1 MEIKIKKNTM
11 KKNYYKIIGLIIA
24 LTCITSVNA
33 KTLVK
38 LKINHKMG
46 DMAYAKN
53 TQSTNNLGQNYDIN
67 RLEYYVSNIIVGHD
81 GGALDTIK
89 NKILLINPSGSF
101 ETYTLDSLNFTTIE
115 FIQFSLVFTI
125 LALISAYL
133 INKHLFYSLTEDD
146 SLMKIIIIISLEMA
160 FLTIVVFYLRK
171 ITLIIP
177 SIATLL
183 FSNFKP
189 YTTIAL
195 AMHMVLIFI
204 FIGSISKVN
213 DKVDLLNKKM
223 NNYMQ

>member
-1 MEIKIKKNTM
+1 MTYIEKRVQQLFAVDSIR
-11 KKNYYKIIGLIIA
+11 
-24 LTCITSVNA
+24 
-33 KTLVK
+33 
-38 LKINHKMG
+38 
-46 DMAYAKN
+46 
-53 TQSTNNLGQNYDIN
+53 LG
-67 RLEYYVSNIIVGHD
+67 
-81 GGALDTIK
+81 K
-89 NKILLINPSGSF
+89 F
-101 ETYTLDSLNFTTIE
+101 IE

-189 YTTIAL
+189 YTTIEL

>member
-1 MEIKIKKNTM
+1 MTYIEKRVQQLFAVDSIR
-11 KKNYYKIIGLIIA
+11 
-24 LTCITSVNA
+24 
-33 KTLVK
+33 
-38 LKINHKMG
+38 
-46 DMAYAKN
+46 
-53 TQSTNNLGQNYDIN
+53 LG
-67 RLEYYVSNIIVGHD
+67 
-81 GGALDTIK
+81 K
-89 NKILLINPSGSF
+89 F
-101 ETYTLDSLNFTTIE
+101 IE
-115 FIQFSLVFTI
+115 FIQFSLVFAI

-189 YTTIAL
+189 YTTIEL

>member
-1 MEIKIKKNTM
+1 MTYIEKRVQQLFAVDSIR
-11 KKNYYKIIGLIIA
+11 
-24 LTCITSVNA
+24 
-33 KTLVK
+33 
-38 LKINHKMG
+38 
-46 DMAYAKN
+46 
-53 TQSTNNLGQNYDIN
+53 LG
-67 RLEYYVSNIIVGHD
+67 
-81 GGALDTIK
+81 K
-89 NKILLINPSGSF
+89 F
-101 ETYTLDSLNFTTIE
+101 ME
-115 FIQFSLVFTI
+115 FIQFSLVFTL

-133 INKHLFYSLTEDD
+133 INKHLFYSLTDND
-146 SLMKIIIIISLEMA
+146 SLIKIIIIISLEMA

-189 YTTIAL
+189 YTTIEL

-204 FIGSISKVN
+204 FIGGINKIN

>member
-1 MEIKIKKNTM
+1 MTYIEKRVQQLFAVDSIR
-11 KKNYYKIIGLIIA
+11 
-24 LTCITSVNA
+24 
-33 KTLVK
+33 
-38 LKINHKMG
+38 
-46 DMAYAKN
+46 
-53 TQSTNNLGQNYDIN
+53 LG
-67 RLEYYVSNIIVGHD
+67 
-81 GGALDTIK
+81 K
-89 NKILLINPSGSF
+89 F
-101 ETYTLDSLNFTTIE
+101 IE

-189 YTTIAL
+189 YTTIEL

-213 DKVDLLNKKM
+213 YKVDLLNKKM

>member
-1 MEIKIKKNTM
+1 MTYIEKRVQQLFAVDSIR
-11 KKNYYKIIGLIIA
+11 
-24 LTCITSVNA
+24 
-33 KTLVK
+33 
-38 LKINHKMG
+38 
-46 DMAYAKN
+46 
-53 TQSTNNLGQNYDIN
+53 LG
-67 RLEYYVSNIIVGHD
+67 
-81 GGALDTIK
+81 K
-89 NKILLINPSGSF
+89 F
-101 ETYTLDSLNFTTIE
+101 IE

-189 YTTIAL
+189 YTTIEL

-213 DKVDLLNKKM
+213 DKVVLLNKKM

>member
-1 MEIKIKKNTM
+1 MTYIEKRVQQLFAVDSIR
-11 KKNYYKIIGLIIA
+11 
-24 LTCITSVNA
+24 
-33 KTLVK
+33 
-38 LKINHKMG
+38 
-46 DMAYAKN
+46 
-53 TQSTNNLGQNYDIN
+53 LG
-67 RLEYYVSNIIVGHD
+67 
-81 GGALDTIK
+81 K
-89 NKILLINPSGSF
+89 F
-101 ETYTLDSLNFTTIE
+101 ME
-115 FIQFSLVFTI
+115 FIQFSLVFTL

-133 INKHLFYSLTEDD
+133 INKHLFYSLTDND
-146 SLMKIIIIISLEMA
+146 SLIKIIIIISLEMA

-189 YTTIAL
+189 YTTIEL

-204 FIGSISKVN
+204 FIGGISKIN

>member
-1 MEIKIKKNTM
+1 MTYVEKRVQQLFAVDSIRLGKIM
-11 KKNYYKIIGLIIA
+11 
-24 LTCITSVNA
+24 
-33 KTLVK
+33 
-38 LKINHKMG
+38 
-46 DMAYAKN
+46 
-53 TQSTNNLGQNYDIN
+53 
-67 RLEYYVSNIIVGHD
+67 
-81 GGALDTIK
+81 
-89 NKILLINPSGSF
+89 
-101 ETYTLDSLNFTTIE
+101 E

-189 YTTIAL
+189 YTTIEL

>member
-1 MEIKIKKNTM
+1 MTYIEKRVQQLFAVDSIR
-11 KKNYYKIIGLIIA
+11 
-24 LTCITSVNA
+24 
-33 KTLVK
+33 
-38 LKINHKMG
+38 
-46 DMAYAKN
+46 
-53 TQSTNNLGQNYDIN
+53 LG
-67 RLEYYVSNIIVGHD
+67 
-81 GGALDTIK
+81 K
-89 NKILLINPSGSF
+89 F
-101 ETYTLDSLNFTTIE
+101 IE
-115 FIQFSLVFTI
+115 FIQFSLVFII

-189 YTTIAL
+189 YTTIEL